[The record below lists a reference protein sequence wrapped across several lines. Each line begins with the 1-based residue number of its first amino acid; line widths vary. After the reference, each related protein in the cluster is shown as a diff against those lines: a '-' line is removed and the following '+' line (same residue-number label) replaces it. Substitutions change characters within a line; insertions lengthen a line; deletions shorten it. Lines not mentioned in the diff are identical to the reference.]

1 MENLQENQEKME
13 IKDILRT
20 LRLQY
25 KLSQKEL
32 AEKLGIGQA
41 TVCQWEKGTSKPTC
55 DAIIALSK
63 FYNVSAGFILGIDE
77 DDMGLSKM
85 EEACLGLF
93 SGLPENQQ
101 ELIVRLMQNLHGC
114 I

>member
-1 MENLQENQEKME
+1 MNNLQENQEKME

-20 LRLQY
+20 LRSQA

-32 AEKLGIGQA
+32 GKKLGIGQA
-41 TVCQWEKGTSKPTC
+41 TICQWEKGVSKPTC
-55 DAIIALSK
+55 DAIIALSA
-63 FYNVSAGFILGIDE
+63 FYNVSADFILGIDD

-93 SGLPENQQ
+93 SGLPDNQQ
-101 ELIVRLMQNLHGC
+101 ELIVRLMRNLHGY